1 MASLKGNNRVIIM
14 GPRGGHSKII
24 YKKLKK
30 KKTIKDEI
38 ISKRKENFYF
48 FRLSPQ
54 GVFLQEIFVVEH
66 RVPYYLFPKRKQKT
80 KNIFSP
86 L

>member
-24 YKKLKK
+24 YKKFK

-38 ISKRKENFYF
+38 ISKKKENFYF